1 MNLSCKNVNSNSV
14 KAIFTRYIDSL
25 TLETTMY
32 QEGFGGKINPSWWA
46 ELLPDKGGC
55 GASLV
60 NCTATPDFRVKT
72 MLPLQ
77 QEAATSHFYQ
87 KKKKKSGD
95 AVFKL

>member
-32 QEGFGGKINPSWWA
+32 QEGFGGKLIPSWWA
-46 ELLPDKGGC
+46 ELLSDKGGC
-55 GASLV
+55 GDSLV
-60 NCTATPDFRVKT
+60 NCTATPDFRLKT
-72 MLPLQ
+72 MVALHDSQ
-77 QEAATSHFYQ
+77 QPGIFL
-87 KKKKKSGD
+87 KKKKKNGD